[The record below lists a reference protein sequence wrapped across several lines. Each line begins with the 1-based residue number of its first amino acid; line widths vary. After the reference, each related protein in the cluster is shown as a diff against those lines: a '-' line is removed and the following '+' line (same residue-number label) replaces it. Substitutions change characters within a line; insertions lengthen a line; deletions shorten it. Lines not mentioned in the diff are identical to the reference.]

1 MEKRPRI
8 VILSASAGAG
18 HVQAARAL
26 EHAFAARG
34 DCDLQNVD
42 AVRFSSR
49 LLRKV
54 YEDGYIGMV
63 RRAPGLMGLLYDRTD
78 RPWRWKRRHAAIDRL
93 NTRPLMRLLKR
104 MQPDVCISTHFL
116 PAEIISWLKAHRKLQ
131 ARHVV
136 AVTDFDVH
144 ALWLVRG
151 ADRYAL
157 ACEEAAEYLANVG
170 LPRESLRVTG
180 IPIDPVFAVPKD
192 RLEMRRKHG
201 LDPGRTTLLISAGGY
216 GVGPIE
222 RLVSDLLALGRPWQI
237 VAVAGKSEKTRARLA
252 ELARRAPKGKEAP
265 RLLPVGFTTEMDEY
279 MAVAD
284 LLIGKAGGLTV
295 SEALARGVPLALV
308 EPIPGQEERNADHLL
323 EQGAAIRCNNLP
335 TAAWK
340 IARLLDDPARLQRMR
355 EAALVMARPRAAAE
369 IAADAISLL
378 RGN

>member
-1 MEKRPRI
+1 
-8 VILSASAGAG
+8 
-18 HVQAARAL
+18 
-26 EHAFAARG
+26 
-34 DCDLQNVD
+34 
-42 AVRFSSR
+42 
-49 LLRKV
+49 
-54 YEDGYIGMV
+54 
-63 RRAPGLMGLLYDRTD
+63 
-78 RPWRWKRRHAAIDRL
+78 
-93 NTRPLMRLLKR
+93 
-104 MQPDVCISTHFL
+104 
-116 PAEIISWLKAHRKLQ
+116 
-131 ARHVV
+131 
-136 AVTDFDVH
+136 
-144 ALWLVRG
+144 
-151 ADRYAL
+151 
-157 ACEEAAEYLANVG
+157 
-170 LPRESLRVTG
+170 
-180 IPIDPVFAVPKD
+180 
-192 RLEMRRKHG
+192 
-201 LDPGRTTLLISAGGY
+201 
-216 GVGPIE
+216 
-222 RLVSDLLALGRPWQI
+222 LGRPWQI